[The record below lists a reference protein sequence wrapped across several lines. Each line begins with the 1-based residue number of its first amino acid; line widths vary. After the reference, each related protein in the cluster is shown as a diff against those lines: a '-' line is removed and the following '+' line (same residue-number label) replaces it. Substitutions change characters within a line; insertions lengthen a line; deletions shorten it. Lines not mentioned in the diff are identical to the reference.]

1 MKILV
6 VEDDESIRNILEKS
20 LKNESHVVE
29 TAENGEKAVYLSK
42 INEYDLIILDLVLPK
57 KNGLAVCEE
66 LRVLEIYTPIL
77 MLSSKNDVLT
87 KVKLLKSGA
96 DDYLTKPFS
105 FQELLARIQ
114 AINRRPKS
122 IQTTVL
128 KNGSI
133 QLNSETHE
141 VYKNDKKIYLTKKE
155 IGLLELLMQNQNKV
169 ISRGMIMEYVWESDS
184 NPFSN
189 TIEAHILSLRKK
201 IGDKRKNLICSVPG
215 RGYKMANFKKALAAH
230 RRKVCKN

>member
-6 VEDDESIRNILEKS
+6 VEDDYSIRNILEKS
-20 LKNESHVVE
+20 LRNESYTVE
-29 TAENGEKAVYLSK
+29 TAEDGEKAVYLSK
-42 INEYDLIILDLVLPK
+42 INEYDLMILDIVLPK
-57 KNGLAVCEE
+57 KDGLSVCEE
-66 LRVLEIYTPIL
+66 LRSLEIDTPIL

-87 KVKLLKSGA
+87 KIKLLKSGA

-114 AINRRPKS
+114 AIARRPKN
-122 IQTTVL
+122 IQTSTL

-133 QLNSETHE
+133 TLNSDTHE
-141 VYKNDKKIYLTKKE
+141 LYKNDKKIYLTKKE
-155 IGLLELLMQNQNKV
+155 IGLLELLMKNQNKV
-169 ISRGMIMEYVWESDS
+169 ISRGMIMEHVWESDS

-201 IGDKRKNLICSVPG
+201 LGDKRKNLICSIPG
-215 RGYKMANFKKALAAH
+215 RGYKMVNFKKQLKSKSSISA
-230 RRKVCKN
+230 